1 MFGKN
6 TSWDQICDERD
17 AMFDLRTMNQEQRG
31 RFLMIGKRIRHI
43 KRYRDVAKV
52 LTRLGFGFFV
62 EEMGLLHMLSLPKR
76 LFTNTEEIDSMTVGE
91 RIRQVIE
98 ELGPTYV
105 KIGQVASTRADII
118 PEEILKELEKLQD
131 NVPSFSFEQVT
142 RIIEEELGSPLEE
155 IFSWI
160 DERVIA
166 AASIGQVHRAQLRT
180 GELVA
185 VKVQRPQIKAM
196 IETDLEILLDL
207 ATLAEHRIERMERLQ
222 LRDVVE
228 EFAKSLHNELDYS
241 IEARNAEK
249 IAKQFENDPTIHIPV
264 IYWDYSTRTV
274 LTMEFVEGLKLNQF
288 EEIEKKGYDRKVI
301 AEQLVRALFH
311 QVLIEGFFHA
321 DPHPGNIFL
330 LQGGVVSFID
340 FGMVGRLTLEMKQN
354 FASLVIGMKRKS
366 TGSMIKAILRIGIIP
381 DEVNLP
387 LLTNDV
393 DELREKYMD
402 IPMSRISLGEA
413 INDLFKVAFH
423 HRIRIPSDFAL
434 LAKCLLTLEGIV
446 AKLDPHLSVMDMA
459 EPYGI
464 RLLKERNRPSTIA
477 GRIWQNISDYSDLL
491 VDLPK
496 HMQDLMRNLMRGRIR
511 FEVSVPGFD
520 IFLRKLDRFTNQL
533 SFSIVL
539 LAFSIVMAALII
551 ASALGHQPVLFWQIP
566 AIEVGFTMAALM
578 LLWLF
583 ISIFRSGKF

>member
-1 MFGKN
+1 MF
-6 TSWDQICDERD
+6 
-17 AMFDLRTMNQEQRG
+17 
-31 RFLMIGKRIRHI
+31 GKRIRHI

-52 LTRLGFGFFV
+52 LTRHGFGFFV
-62 EEMGLLHMLSLPKR
+62 EEMGLSHMLSLPKR
-76 LFTNTEEIDSMTVGE
+76 LFTNTEEIDALTFGE
-91 RIRQVIE
+91 HIRQVIE

-105 KIGQVASTRADII
+105 KIGQIASTRADII

-131 NVPSFSFEQVT
+131 NVPPFSFEKVT
-142 RIIEEELGSPLEE
+142 RIIEEELGPLEE
-155 IFSWI
+155 VFSWI
-160 DERVIA
+160 DEEVIA

-185 VKVQRPQIKAM
+185 VKVQRPLIKAM

-207 ATLAEHRIERMERLQ
+207 TTLAEHRMERMERFQ

-228 EFAKSLHNELDYS
+228 EFAKSLRNELDYL
-241 IEARNAEK
+241 IEARNSEK
-249 IAKQFENDPTIHIPV
+249 IAKQFKKDSTIHIPV

-274 LTMEFVEGLKLNQF
+274 LTMEFVEGLKLNKF
-288 EEIEKKGYDRKVI
+288 EEIERKGYDRKVI
-301 AEQLVRALFH
+301 AEQLVRAVFH

-330 LQGGVVSFID
+330 LQGSVISFID
-340 FGMVGRLTLEMKQN
+340 FGMVGRLSLEMKQN
-354 FASLVIGMKRKS
+354 LASLVIGMMRKN
-366 TGSMIKAILRIGIIP
+366 TESMIKAILRIGIVP

-387 LLTNDV
+387 LLTNEM

-402 IPMSRISLGEA
+402 VPMSSISLGEA
-413 INDLFKVAFH
+413 ISDLFKVALH
-423 HRIRIPSDFAL
+423 HRIRIPSDFTL

-446 AKLDPHLSVMDMA
+446 EKLDPQLSIMDMA
-459 EPYGI
+459 EPFGI
-464 RLLKERNRPSTIA
+464 QLLKERYRPSTIA
-477 GRIWQNISDYSDLL
+477 GRMWHNFTDYSDLL

-496 HMQDLMRNLMRGRIR
+496 QMKDLMRNLMRGRIR
-511 FEVSVPGFD
+511 FEVSVPELDF
-520 IFLRKLDRFTNQL
+520 ILKKLDRITNQL

-539 LAFSIVMAALII
+539 LSFSIVMAGIII
-551 ASALGHQPVLFWQIP
+551 ASALGHQPILIWHIP

-583 ISIFRSGKF
+583 ISIFKSGKF

>member
-1 MFGKN
+1 MF
-6 TSWDQICDERD
+6 
-17 AMFDLRTMNQEQRG
+17 
-31 RFLMIGKRIRHI
+31 GKRIRHI

-52 LTRLGFGFFV
+52 LTRHGFGFFV

-105 KIGQVASTRADII
+105 KIGQIASTRADII

-142 RIIEEELGSPLEE
+142 RIIEEELGSPMKEV
-155 IFSWI
+155 FSWI
-160 DERVIA
+160 DEGAIA

-207 ATLAEHRIERMERLQ
+207 ATLAEHRMERMERLQ

-228 EFAKSLHNELDYS
+228 EFAKSLRNELDYS

-249 IAKQFENDPTIHIPV
+249 IAKQFKKDPTIHIPA

-288 EEIEKKGYDRKVI
+288 EEEKKGYDRKVI
-301 AEQLVRALFH
+301 AEQLVRAIFH

-354 FASLVIGMKRKS
+354 FASLVIGMMRQS
-366 TGSMIKAILRIGIIP
+366 TESMIKVILRMGIVP

-402 IPMSRISLGEA
+402 VPMSRISLGES
-413 INDLFKVAFH
+413 ISDLFKVVFR
-423 HRIRIPSDFAL
+423 HRIRIPSDFTL
-434 LAKCLLTLEGIV
+434 LAKCLLTLEGV
-446 AKLDPHLSVMDMA
+446 VEKLDPQLSIMDMA
-459 EPYGI
+459 EPFGI
-464 RLLKERNRPSTIA
+464 RLLKERYRASTIA
-477 GRIWQNISDYSDLL
+477 GRIWHNLTDYSDLL

-496 HMQDLMRNLMRGRIR
+496 QMKDLMRNLVRGRIR
-511 FEVSVPGFD
+511 LEVSVPELD
-520 IFLRKLDRFTNQL
+520 IFLRKLDRITNQI

-539 LAFSIVMAALII
+539 LSFSIVMAGIVI
-551 ASALGHQPVLFWQIP
+551 ASALGHQPTLLWHVP
-566 AIEVGFTMAALM
+566 AIEVGFSMVALM

-583 ISIFRSGKF
+583 ISIFKSGKF

>member
-1 MFGKN
+1 
-6 TSWDQICDERD
+6 
-17 AMFDLRTMNQEQRG
+17 
-31 RFLMIGKRIRHI
+31 MIGKRIRHI

-52 LTRLGFGFFV
+52 LTRHGFGFFV
-62 EEMGLLHMLSLPKR
+62 EEMGILHMLSLPKR
-76 LFTNTEEIDSMTVGE
+76 LFNDTEEIDPLTIGE

-105 KIGQVASTRADII
+105 KIGQLASTRADII

-142 RIIEEELGSPLEE
+142 RIIEEELGSPLEGV
-155 IFSWI
+155 FSWI
-160 DERVIA
+160 DEGAMA

-207 ATLAEHRIERMERLQ
+207 ATLAEHRMEHLQ

-228 EFAKSLHNELDYS
+228 ELAKSLRNELDYS

-249 IAKQFENDPTIHIPV
+249 IAKQFQKDPMIHIPA

-274 LTMEFVEGLKLNQF
+274 LTMEFVEGLTLNQF
-288 EEIEKKGYDRKVI
+288 EEIEIKGYDRKAI
-301 AEQLVRALFH
+301 AEQLVQALFH
-311 QVLIEGFFHA
+311 QVLIEGVFHA
-321 DPHPGNIFL
+321 DPHPGNIL
-330 LQGGVVSFID
+330 LLSDGVISFID
-340 FGMVGRLTLEMKQN
+340 FGMVGRLTLDMKQN
-354 FASLVIGMKRKS
+354 FAALVVAMMRRNTES
-366 TGSMIKAILRIGIIP
+366 VIKAVLRIGIVP

-402 IPMSRISLGEA
+402 VPMSRIGLGEA
-413 INDLFKVAFH
+413 ISDLFIVAFRH
-423 HRIRIPSDFAL
+423 QIRIPSDFTL

-446 AKLDPHLSVMDMA
+446 EKLDPQLSIMDMA
-459 EPYGI
+459 EPFGI
-464 RLLKERNRPSTIA
+464 RLLKERYRPSTIA
-477 GRIWQNISDYSDLL
+477 GRLWHNLTDYSELL

-496 HMQDLMRNLMRGRIR
+496 QIKDLMRNLKRGRIR
-511 FEVSVPGFD
+511 LEVSVPEID
-520 IFLRKLDRFTNQL
+520 IFLRKLDRITNQL

-539 LAFSIVMAALII
+539 LSFSIVMAALII
-551 ASALGHQPVLFWQIP
+551 ASTLGREPILLWQIP
-566 AIEVGFTMAALM
+566 AITIGFGIAALL

-583 ISIFRSGKF
+583 ISIYRSGKF

>member
-1 MFGKN
+1 
-6 TSWDQICDERD
+6 
-17 AMFDLRTMNQEQRG
+17 
-31 RFLMIGKRIRHI
+31 MIGKRIRHI

-52 LTRLGFGFFV
+52 LTRHGFGFFV

-76 LFTNTEEIDSMTVGE
+76 LFTNMEETDPMTVGE

-105 KIGQVASTRADII
+105 KIGQIASTRADII

-155 IFSWI
+155 IFAWI
-160 DERVIA
+160 NEGVIA

-185 VKVQRPQIKAM
+185 VKVQRPQIKTM

-207 ATLAEHRIERMERLQ
+207 ATLAEHRMERMERLQ

-228 EFAKSLHNELDYS
+228 EFARSLHNELDYS
-241 IEARNAEK
+241 IEARNAQK
-249 IAKQFENDPTIHIPV
+249 MAKQFENDPTIHIPA

-274 LTMEFVEGLKLNQF
+274 LTMELVEGVKLNQF

-340 FGMVGRLTLEMKQN
+340 FGMAGRLTFDMKQN
-354 FASLVIGMKRKS
+354 FASLVIGMMHK
-366 TGSMIKAILRIGIIP
+366 
-381 DEVNLP
+381 
-387 LLTNDV
+387 
-393 DELREKYMD
+393 KY
-402 IPMSRISLGEA
+402 GG
-413 INDLFKVAFH
+413 VW
-423 HRIRIPSDFAL
+423 
-434 LAKCLLTLEGIV
+434 
-446 AKLDPHLSVMDMA
+446 
-459 EPYGI
+459 
-464 RLLKERNRPSTIA
+464 LKQYCE
-477 GRIWQNISDYSDLL
+477 
-491 VDLPK
+491 
-496 HMQDLMRNLMRGRIR
+496 
-511 FEVSVPGFD
+511 
-520 IFLRKLDRFTNQL
+520 
-533 SFSIVL
+533 
-539 LAFSIVMAALII
+539 
-551 ASALGHQPVLFWQIP
+551 
-566 AIEVGFTMAALM
+566 
-578 LLWLF
+578 
-583 ISIFRSGKF
+583 SG

>member
-1 MFGKN
+1 MF
-6 TSWDQICDERD
+6 
-17 AMFDLRTMNQEQRG
+17 
-31 RFLMIGKRIRHI
+31 GKRIRHI

-52 LTRLGFGFFV
+52 LTHHGFGFFV

-76 LFTNTEEIDSMTVGE
+76 LFTDTEKIDPVTVGA

-105 KIGQVASTRADII
+105 KIVQIASTRADII

-131 NVPSFSFEQVT
+131 DVPSFSFDQVT
-142 RIIEEELGSPLEE
+142 RIIEEKLGSPLNEV
-155 IFSWI
+155 FSWI
-160 DERVIA
+160 DEEAIA

-185 VKVQRPQIKAM
+185 VKVQRPGIKAI

-207 ATLAEHRIERMERLQ
+207 ATLAERRMERMERLQ

-228 EFAKSLHNELDYS
+228 EFAKSLRNELDYS

-249 IAKQFENDPTIHIPV
+249 IAKQFKKDPTIHIPA

-274 LTMEFVEGLKLNQF
+274 LTMEFVQGLKLTQF
-288 EEIEKKGYDRKVI
+288 EEIEKMGYDRKAI
-301 AEQLVRALFH
+301 AEHLVQSVFQ

-330 LQGGVVSFID
+330 LSEGVISLID
-340 FGMVGRLTLEMKQN
+340 FGMVGRLTADMKQN
-354 FASLVIGMKRKS
+354 LASMVIAMMRQN
-366 TGSMIKAILRIGIIP
+366 TESMLKAVLRIGIVP

-387 LLTNDV
+387 LLTSDV
-393 DELREKYMD
+393 DELRELYVD
-402 IPMSRISLGEA
+402 VPMSRISLGEA
-413 INDLFKVAFH
+413 ISNLFKVAFR
-423 HRIRIPSDFAL
+423 HRIRIPADFTL
-434 LAKCLLTLEGIV
+434 LAKCFLTLEGIV
-446 AKLDPHLSVMDMA
+446 EKLDPQLSMMDMA
-459 EPYGI
+459 EPFGI
-464 RLLKERNRPSTIA
+464 RLLKERYRPSTIA
-477 GRIWQNISDYSDLL
+477 DRVWHNLTDYSDLL

-496 HMQDLMRNLMRGRIR
+496 QLKDLMGNLVKGRIR
-511 FEVSVPGFD
+511 LEVSVPELD
-520 IFLRKLDRFTNQL
+520 IFLKKLDRITNQI

-539 LAFSIVMAALII
+539 LAFSIVMAGVVI
-551 ASALGHQPVLFWQIP
+551 ASALGNQPILLWHIP
-566 AIEVGFTMAALM
+566 AIEVGFSMATLM

-583 ISIFRSGKF
+583 ISIFKFGKFLFWFRWG

>member
-1 MFGKN
+1 MF
-6 TSWDQICDERD
+6 
-17 AMFDLRTMNQEQRG
+17 
-31 RFLMIGKRIRHI
+31 GKRIRHI

-52 LTRLGFGFFV
+52 LTHHGFGFFV

-76 LFTNTEEIDSMTVGE
+76 LFTDTEKIDPMTVGE

-105 KIGQVASTRADII
+105 KIGQIASTRADII

-142 RIIEEELGSPLEE
+142 RILEVELGSPLEE
-155 IFSWI
+155 LFSWI
-160 DERVIA
+160 EEEAIA

-207 ATLAEHRIERMERLQ
+207 ATLAEHRMERMERLQ

-228 EFAKSLHNELDYS
+228 EFAKSLRNELDYS

-249 IAKQFENDPTIHIPV
+249 IAKQFMKDPTIHIPA
-264 IYWDYSTRTV
+264 IYWDYSTQTV
-274 LTMEFVEGLKLNQF
+274 LTMEFVQGLKLNQF
-288 EEIEKKGYDRKVI
+288 EEIEKKGYDRKII
-301 AEQLVRALFH
+301 AEQLARALFH

-330 LQGGVVSFID
+330 IRGGVVAFID
-340 FGMVGRLTLEMKQN
+340 FGMVGRLTLDMKQN
-354 FASLVIGMKRKS
+354 FASLVIAMMRQN
-366 TGSMIKAILRIGIIP
+366 TESMIKAIVRIGIIP
-381 DEVNLP
+381 EEVNLP

-393 DELREKYMD
+393 DELREMYID
-402 IPMSRISLGEA
+402 VPMSRISLGKA
-413 INDLFKVAFH
+413 ISDLFKVAFRH
-423 HRIRIPSDFAL
+423 QIRIPSDFTL
-434 LAKCLLTLEGIV
+434 LAKCFLTLEGIV
-446 AKLDPHLSVMDMA
+446 EKLDPELSIMDMA
-459 EPYGI
+459 EPFGI
-464 RLLKERNRPSTIA
+464 RLLKERYRPNSIA
-477 GRIWQNISDYSDLL
+477 GRIWRNITDYSDVL

-496 HMQDLMRNLMRGRIR
+496 QMKDLLRNLMRGKIR
-511 FEVSVPGFD
+511 FEVSVPELD
-520 IFLRKLDRFTNQL
+520 IFLRKLDRITNQI

-539 LAFSIVMAALII
+539 LSFSIVMAGIII
-551 ASALGHQPVLFWQIP
+551 ASALGHQPILLWQIP
-566 AIEVGFTMAALM
+566 VIEVGFATAALM

>member
-1 MFGKN
+1 
-6 TSWDQICDERD
+6 
-17 AMFDLRTMNQEQRG
+17 
-31 RFLMIGKRIRHI
+31 MIGKRIRHI

-52 LTRLGFGFFV
+52 LARHGFGFFV

-76 LFTNTEEIDSMTVGE
+76 LFTDTEEIDPMSVGE

-105 KIGQVASTRADII
+105 KIGQIASTRADII
-118 PEEILKELEKLQD
+118 PKDIINELEKLQD
-131 NVPSFSFEQVT
+131 NVPSFSFTQVT

-160 DERVIA
+160 DERAIA
-166 AASIGQVHRAQLRT
+166 AASIGQVHSAQLRT

-185 VKVQRPQIKAM
+185 VKVQRPQIRAM

-207 ATLAEHRIERMERLQ
+207 ATLAERRMERMERLQ
-222 LRDVVE
+222 LREVVE
-228 EFAKSLHNELDYS
+228 EFAKSLRNELDYS

-249 IAKQFENDPTIHIPV
+249 IAKQFKNDPTIHIPA
-264 IYWDYSTRTV
+264 IYWDYSTRIV
-274 LTMEFVEGLKLNQF
+274 LTMEFVDGLKLNQF
-288 EEIEKKGYDRKVI
+288 EEIEKKGYDRKAI
-301 AEQLVRALFH
+301 AEQLVQALFH
-311 QVLIEGFFHA
+311 QMLMEGFFHA

-330 LQGGVVSFID
+330 LRGGVISFID
-340 FGMVGRLTLEMKQN
+340 FGMVGRLTLDMKNN
-354 FASLVIGMKRKS
+354 FASLVIAMMRQS
-366 TGSMIKAILRIGIIP
+366 TESMIKAILRIGIVP

-402 IPMSRISLGEA
+402 VPMSRISLGVA
-413 INDLFKVAFH
+413 ISDLFVVAFQH
-423 HRIRIPSDFAL
+423 HIRIPSDFTMVAKSL
-434 LAKCLLTLEGIV
+434 LILEGIV
-446 AKLDPHLSVMDMA
+446 EKLDPQLSIMDMA
-459 EPYGI
+459 EPFGI
-464 RLLKERNRPSTIA
+464 RLLKERYRPSTIA
-477 GRIWQNISDYSDLL
+477 GRIWHDLTDYSDLL

-496 HMQDLMRNLMRGRIR
+496 QMKDLMRNLMRGRIR
-511 FEVSVPGFD
+511 LEVSVPELD
-520 IFLRKLDRFTNQL
+520 IFLRKLDRITNQI

-539 LAFSIVMAALII
+539 LSFSIVMAGIII
-551 ASALGHQPVLFWQIP
+551 ASALGHQPILLWNIP

-583 ISIFRSGKF
+583 ISIFKSGKF